1 MNRTVRPATKAAGI
15 LACLAI
21 ASASGWL
28 LLSGSELL
36 DADLPFEF
44 PAGNIAAAVMLVAAA
59 AIPVMLGAPGSALR
73 AVARAT
79 LILAI
84 AWLPVSMAIAG
95 GMQLSFSG
103 WQGWAWIIYTL
114 AILLLVPVVLA
125 WAVVVALLARRKRVS
140 P

>member
-1 MNRTVRPATKAAGI
+1 MKKTVGV

-21 ASASGWL
+21 AIASGWL

-36 DADLPFEF
+36 DAELPFAF

-59 AIPVMLGAPGSALR
+59 AIPVLLSIAGSRLR

-103 WQGWAWIIYTL
+103 WQSWAWMVYTF
-114 AILLLVPVVLA
+114 AILLLVPIVLV
-125 WAVVVALLARRKRVS
+125 WALVAALLARRKPAAAAR
-140 P
+140 